1 MSTVI
6 AFTYLPQLIGRS
18 CSHPELL
25 ELIRS
30 RGLEW
35 MYKRS
40 SDVPLAGRLSN
51 RSEDLVPDVLN
62 ASLDYYA
69 VCEFLLY
76 PIKILFWVTSA
87 IRP

>member
-1 MSTVI
+1 
-6 AFTYLPQLIGRS
+6 
-18 CSHPELL
+18 
-25 ELIRS
+25 
-30 RGLEW
+30 

-76 PIKILFWVTSA
+76 PIQILFWVTSA